1 MQYNRNSIS
10 PAFTYLEILVC
21 LILVG
26 IIITTARLSA
36 GNQFESRRHE
46 KIINEVQRTLDAVI
60 MAQLSHNRNIVNN
73 AELKSDCIPNSI
85 PIGYGGIVMSQTIS
99 CGGLALQISTLGEVL
114 YFNE

>member
-36 GNQFESRRHE
+36 SNQFESRRHE
-46 KIINEVQRTLDAVI
+46 KIITEVQHSLDAAL

-85 PIGYGGIVMSQTIS
+85 PVGYGGIVMPHTIN
-99 CGGLALQISTLGEVL
+99 CDGLSLQISTLGEVL

>member
-36 GNQFESRRHE
+36 SNQFESRRHE
-46 KIINEVQRTLDAVI
+46 KIITEVQHSLDAAL

-85 PIGYGGIVMSQTIS
+85 PVGYGGIVMPHTINCDGIS
-99 CGGLALQISTLGEVL
+99 LQISTLGEVL

>member
-36 GNQFESRRHE
+36 SNQFESRRHE
-46 KIINEVQRTLDAVI
+46 KIITEVQHSLDAAL

-85 PIGYGGIVMSQTIS
+85 PVGYGGIVMPHTIN
-99 CGGLALQISTLGEVL
+99 CDGLSLQISTLGEVM
-114 YFNE
+114 YFDE

>member
-36 GNQFESRRHE
+36 SNQFESRRHE
-46 KIINEVQRTLDAVI
+46 KIITAVQHSLDAAL

-85 PIGYGGIVMSQTIS
+85 PVGYGGIVMPHTINCDGIS
-99 CGGLALQISTLGEVL
+99 LQISTLGEVL